1 MTKYRCESV
10 TEPVSGKV
18 FIEVFYPEDANQ
30 VFRTSPAHFA
40 THEDA
45 EKQFRI
51 FAGEVLPD
59 FAQLPADPSNK
70 GWVLGFGVVSNSPW
84 HFGGIYVSQD
94 EAERIADHLGDAYEV
109 RYGSHQVDSDNF
121 VAVSC

>member
-10 TEPVSGKV
+10 TDPVSGKV
-18 FIEVFYPEDANQ
+18 FIEVFYPTDAEQ

-45 EKQFRI
+45 EKQFKE

-59 FAQLPADPSNK
+59 FAQLPADPSNN
-70 GWVLGFGVVSNSPW
+70 GWVLGFAVVSNSPW
-84 HFGGIYVSQD
+84 HFGGIYTSQD
-94 EAERIADHLGDAYEV
+94 EAERIAGHLGGSYEV
-109 RYGSHQVDSDNF
+109 RYGSHQIDSDNF
-121 VAVSC
+121 VAVNR